1 MRKIQLNYS
10 DTQLRIPPMVLYFQ
24 GPRPVAQTSLRRTG
38 AEKKVPSSDSP
49 QHPRVHCSEIQVE

>member
-24 GPRPVAQTSLRRTG
+24 GPRPVKKSTFSG

-49 QHPRVHCSEIQVE
+49 